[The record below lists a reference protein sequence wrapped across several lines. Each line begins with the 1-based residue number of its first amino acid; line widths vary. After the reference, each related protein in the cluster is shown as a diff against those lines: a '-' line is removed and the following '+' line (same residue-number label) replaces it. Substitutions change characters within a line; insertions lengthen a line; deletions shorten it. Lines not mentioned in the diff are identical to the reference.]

1 MNIKEIITKKRN
13 GNKLSCDE
21 INYVIKGYVDDDIKD
36 YQMSAL
42 LMAICFNG
50 MDFEEILN
58 MTDSML
64 RTGITLNLSSI
75 NGTVVDK
82 HSTGGIGD
90 KVTLIL
96 APLLASLDIKV
107 AKMSGRGLGYTGGT
121 IDKLES
127 IPNFNVS
134 LTDNEFVKEVNEIGL
149 AITSASKDIDIADK
163 KIYALRD
170 ATSTVESIPLIA
182 SSIMSKKLAS
192 NADIIVIDVKV
203 GRGALIKNKKDAIKL
218 SHYLI
223 DIGAHY
229 NKKVFCLLTNMNEP
243 LGYNVGNK
251 LEVIEAIDALNGN
264 GARDLMEV
272 VYSIASIILG
282 EVKKV
287 SLEDACSMCIEAI
300 NNGTAHN
307 KFVEFVKRQNGDITN
322 LECNSKT
329 ITVYSDHEGYVK
341 EIDALKIGEIALEL
355 GAGRINKEDSID
367 YDVGISL
374 NKKVGD
380 YVDEGD
386 ILATIYYNNVEVDI
400 DKFKECFKFSLDRV
414 NKDTII
420 GMIK

>member
-50 MDFEEILN
+50 MDFEETLN